1 MSSFLFQ
8 YYDESNLR
16 EVMHLYHTCTGLHTQ
31 LLSAEGRILVDTGEP
46 AAFCTAL
53 MKHLPPDDTCLSQH
67 LQAGLQ
73 ALRFGESHLFSCHA
87 GLHHIVYPILLKKTL
102 LGSVI
107 AGPFL
112 MDEPDASLILD
123 LQKKYPV
130 DTESLLSLSDHSHHL
145 PVITPAVVTDYQLLL
160 SHLIRSLT
168 GSSDEL
174 MRENQNQLLHQSRV
188 NESIQQYKKGG
199 VREEMEYPLELES
212 RLVTKVQTGDL
223 KEARKIMNELFAYL
237 LLYEGHD
244 MEKVKVRIVELCS
257 VLSRAAIERGSD
269 VNRVLEMNE
278 KLISSILLAKDEAE
292 ISFKLY
298 ENMDIFT
305 ESLFFL
311 SDKNNSMIRGAVE
324 YIASHYDQE
333 ITLAEVAEQ
342 THLNPSYLSTL
353 FRQVTGQT
361 FKEYLNRVRVQEA
374 QRLLTHTDYPI
385 MEISIACG
393 FSDQSYFTKVFRKY
407 TGLTPKQYR

>member
-53 MKHLPPDDTCLSQH
+53 MKHLPPDDPCLSQH

-199 VREEMEYPLELES
+199 VREELEYPLELES

-278 KLISSILLAKDEAE
+278 KLISSILLAKDETE

-311 SDKNNSMIRGAVE
+311 SDKNNSMIREAVE

-361 FKEYLNRVRVQEA
+361 FKEYLNRVRIQEA